1 MAEVKDIVRKMVEQ
15 GLSEEQIKA
24 NLSEIG
30 FANADEVV
38 AQVLAETKKPA
49 AKQEEPEG
57 MGFSMTAVGK
67 EGDEKELKFEPAGSG
82 GLFTETKQLNT
93 EEIERK
99 LDDAI
104 ARLKAIQ
111 DLNKKIL
118 EANQALLAKLK

>member
-1 MAEVKDIVRKMVEQ
+1 MADVKDIVRKMVEQ
-15 GLSEEQIKA
+15 GLGKEQIKA

-30 FANADEVV
+30 FANADEVI
-38 AQVLAETKKPA
+38 AQVLAETKK
-49 AKQEEPEG
+49 QEEPEG
-57 MGFSMTAVGK
+57 NLGFSMTAVGK

>member
-1 MAEVKDIVRKMVEQ
+1 MADVKDIVRKMVEQ

-30 FANADEVV
+30 FAKADEVV

-57 MGFSMTAVGK
+57 MGFSMTSVGK
-67 EGDEKELKFEPAGSG
+67 EGDEKELKFESAGTGS
-82 GLFTETKQLNT
+82 LFTETKQLNT